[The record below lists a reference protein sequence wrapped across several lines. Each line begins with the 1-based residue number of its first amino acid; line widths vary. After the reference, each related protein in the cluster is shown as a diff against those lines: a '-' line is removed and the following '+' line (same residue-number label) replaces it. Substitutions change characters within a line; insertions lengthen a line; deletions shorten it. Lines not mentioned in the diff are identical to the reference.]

1 METGSAST
9 DGDLLS
15 RPVINLRDSPRASPN
30 MISSRSAV
38 PTSVALQV
46 STHSGVSP
54 TPDNLVSGNCGY
66 SWLDLAK
73 K

>member
-1 METGSAST
+1 
-9 DGDLLS
+9 
-15 RPVINLRDSPRASPN
+15 